1 MLFICGP
8 APVMIVLIC
17 ACWSAVRFNL
27 AYKCPGPWCQ
37 PCGPAGGG
45 VAVLASSAALA
56 IEMLVAAA
64 NSAPAASRVPAS
76 EMRIDFMFIAP
87 DTVEEDLRR
96 YPKPAK
102 CKLVSAAM
110 QSTVKNCKFNGQ
122 ERCRRPTVPEYEAAN
137 MIGSNPPPTEAAAAR
152 EARVLLV
159 DDDRELCQMLT
170 EYLEAEHFDVKS
182 VHDGGDALAELRANA
197 FEILILDVMLPSV
210 GGFDVLR
217 KLGASHA
224 TPILML
230 TARGDDVDRI
240 VGLELGAD
248 DYLSKPFNPRE
259 LVARIRAI
267 LRRAS
272 NRAARGGA
280 PDELTVGPINLNTGT
295 HLVHVNA
302 TSVPLTGAEF
312 RVLELL
318 MRSAGQVISRDS
330 MTEQALG
337 RKLAAYDRSIDTHIS
352 NLRRKLDLPAGKNP
366 EIKNVRGSGYTLT
379 WA

>member
-1 MLFICGP
+1 MN
-8 APVMIVLIC
+8 M
-17 ACWSAVRFNL
+17 
-27 AYKCPGPWCQ
+27 
-37 PCGPAGGG
+37 
-45 VAVLASSAALA
+45 A
-56 IEMLVAAA
+56 ID
-64 NSAPAASRVPAS
+64 S
-76 EMRIDFMFIAP
+76 
-87 DTVEEDLRR
+87 
-96 YPKPAK
+96 
-102 CKLVSAAM
+102 
-110 QSTVKNCKFNGQ
+110 
-122 ERCRRPTVPEYEAAN
+122 
-137 MIGSNPPPTEAAAAR
+137 AAAR

-159 DDDRELCQMLT
+159 DDDRELCQMLS
-170 EYLEAEHFDVKS
+170 EYLAAERFEVKS
-182 VHDGGDALAELRANA
+182 VHDGGEALAELQGGE
-197 FEILILDVMLPSV
+197 FEIVILDVMLPSV
-210 GGFDVLR
+210 GGLDVLR
-217 KLGASHA
+217 KLGATYP

-272 NRAARGGA
+272 SRSVRGGV
-280 PDELTVGPINLNTGT
+280 PDELNVGPIALNAGT
-295 HLVHVNA
+295 RQVQVA
-302 TSVPLTGAEF
+302 GKVVPLTGAEF

-352 NLRRKLDLPAGKNP
+352 NLRRKLELPAGKNP

-379 WA
+379 WADA

>member
-1 MLFICGP
+1 MTL
-8 APVMIVLIC
+8 
-17 ACWSAVRFNL
+17 
-27 AYKCPGPWCQ
+27 
-37 PCGPAGGG
+37 
-45 VAVLASSAALA
+45 
-56 IEMLVAAA
+56 
-64 NSAPAASRVPAS
+64 
-76 EMRIDFMFIAP
+76 
-87 DTVEEDLRR
+87 
-96 YPKPAK
+96 
-102 CKLVSAAM
+102 
-110 QSTVKNCKFNGQ
+110 
-122 ERCRRPTVPEYEAAN
+122 
-137 MIGSNPPPTEAAAAR
+137 SNPPPSDSTQAR

-170 EYLEAEHFDVKS
+170 EYLDAEHFDVKS
-182 VHDGGDALAELRANA
+182 VHDGGDALEELKANH

-217 KLGASHA
+217 MLGASYA

-230 TARGDDVDRI
+230 TARGDDIDRI

-272 NRAARGGA
+272 HRSGRGNV
-280 PDELTVGPINLNTGT
+280 PDQLVVGSITLNTGT
-295 HLVHVNA
+295 RLVHVANKPV
-302 TSVPLTGAEF
+302 SLTGAEF

-318 MRSAGQVISRDS
+318 MRSAGQVISRES

-337 RKLAAYDRSIDTHIS
+337 RKLVPYDRSIDTHIS
-352 NLRRKLDLPAGKNP
+352 NLRRKLDLEAGKNP

-379 WA
+379 WAHA

>member
-1 MLFICGP
+1 MSSVP
-8 APVMIVLIC
+8 NKP
-17 ACWSAVRFNL
+17 
-27 AYKCPGPWCQ
+27 PPD
-37 PCGPAGGG
+37 
-45 VAVLASSAALA
+45 SSA
-56 IEMLVAAA
+56 
-64 NSAPAASRVPAS
+64 P
-76 EMRIDFMFIAP
+76 
-87 DTVEEDLRR
+87 
-96 YPKPAK
+96 
-102 CKLVSAAM
+102 
-110 QSTVKNCKFNGQ
+110 
-122 ERCRRPTVPEYEAAN
+122 
-137 MIGSNPPPTEAAAAR
+137 R

-170 EYLEAEHFDVKS
+170 EYLEAEHFEVKS
-182 VHDGGDALAELRANA
+182 VHDGGDALEELKLND

-217 KLGASHA
+217 KLGASYD

-267 LRRAS
+267 LRRATS
-272 NRAARGGA
+272 RAARGGPA
-280 PDELTVGPINLNTGT
+280 DEICVGQIVLNTGMHQVRVADRPIT
-295 HLVHVNA
+295 
-302 TSVPLTGAEF
+302 LTGAEF

-318 MRSAGQVISRDS
+318 MRSAGQVISRES

-337 RKLAAYDRSIDTHIS
+337 RKLVPYDRSIDTHIS
-352 NLRRKLDLPAGKNP
+352 NLRRKLNLETGKNP

-379 WA
+379 TAPP

>member
-1 MLFICGP
+1 MTSVSNTP
-8 APVMIVLIC
+8 SADHAP
-17 ACWSAVRFNL
+17 
-27 AYKCPGPWCQ
+27 
-37 PCGPAGGG
+37 
-45 VAVLASSAALA
+45 
-56 IEMLVAAA
+56 
-64 NSAPAASRVPAS
+64 
-76 EMRIDFMFIAP
+76 
-87 DTVEEDLRR
+87 
-96 YPKPAK
+96 
-102 CKLVSAAM
+102 
-110 QSTVKNCKFNGQ
+110 
-122 ERCRRPTVPEYEAAN
+122 
-137 MIGSNPPPTEAAAAR
+137 AR

-170 EYLEAEHFDVKS
+170 EYLEAEHFEVKS
-182 VHDGGDALAELRANA
+182 VHDGGEALDELKSHD

-217 KLGASHA
+217 TLGASYQ

-267 LRRAS
+267 LRRATS
-272 NRAARGGA
+272 RAVRGPA
-280 PDELTVGPINLNTGT
+280 DEIMVGPIVLNTGMHQVRVADQPVT
-295 HLVHVNA
+295 
-302 TSVPLTGAEF
+302 LTGAEF

-318 MRSAGQVISRDS
+318 MRSAGQVISRES

-337 RKLAAYDRSIDTHIS
+337 RKLVPYDRSIDTHIS
-352 NLRRKLDLPAGKNP
+352 NLRRKLNLEAGRNP

-379 WA
+379 TAPP

>member
-1 MLFICGP
+1 M
-8 APVMIVLIC
+8 
-17 ACWSAVRFNL
+17 
-27 AYKCPGPWCQ
+27 
-37 PCGPAGGG
+37 
-45 VAVLASSAALA
+45 
-56 IEMLVAAA
+56 
-64 NSAPAASRVPAS
+64 NSATP
-76 EMRIDFMFIAP
+76 
-87 DTVEEDLRR
+87 
-96 YPKPAK
+96 
-102 CKLVSAAM
+102 
-110 QSTVKNCKFNGQ
+110 
-122 ERCRRPTVPEYEAAN
+122 
-137 MIGSNPPPTEAAAAR
+137 

-170 EYLEAEHFDVKS
+170 EYLDAEHFAVKS
-182 VHDGGDALAELRANA
+182 VHDGGEALEELKVNE

-217 KLGASHA
+217 ELGASYE

-267 LRRAS
+267 LRRAN
-272 NRAARGGA
+272 NRSARSTT
-280 PDELTVGPINLNTGT
+280 PDEFTVGPIVLNTGT
-295 HLVHVNA
+295 HQAHVHGELA
-302 TSVPLTGAEF
+302 PLTGAEF

-318 MRSAGQVISRDS
+318 MRSAGQVLSRES

-337 RKLAAYDRSIDTHIS
+337 RKLVAYDRSIDTHIS
-352 NLRRKLDLPAGKNP
+352 NLRRKLDLEVGKNP

-379 WA
+379 WAHS

>member
-1 MLFICGP
+1 MTL
-8 APVMIVLIC
+8 
-17 ACWSAVRFNL
+17 
-27 AYKCPGPWCQ
+27 
-37 PCGPAGGG
+37 
-45 VAVLASSAALA
+45 
-56 IEMLVAAA
+56 
-64 NSAPAASRVPAS
+64 
-76 EMRIDFMFIAP
+76 
-87 DTVEEDLRR
+87 
-96 YPKPAK
+96 
-102 CKLVSAAM
+102 
-110 QSTVKNCKFNGQ
+110 
-122 ERCRRPTVPEYEAAN
+122 
-137 MIGSNPPPTEAAAAR
+137 SNPPPADNNQVR

-170 EYLEAEHFDVKS
+170 EYLNAEHFEVKS
-182 VHDGGDALAELRANA
+182 VHDGGDALEELRAGE

-217 KLGASHA
+217 ELGAA
-224 TPILML
+224 YTTPILML

-272 NRAARGGA
+272 NRASRGSV
-280 PDELTVGPINLNTGT
+280 PDELVVGPITLNAGT
-295 HLVHVNA
+295 HLVHVA
-302 TSVPLTGAEF
+302 EKPVPLTGAEF

-318 MRSAGQVISRDS
+318 MRSAGQVISREA

-337 RKLAAYDRSIDTHIS
+337 RKLVAYDRSIDTHIS
-352 NLRRKLDLPAGKNP
+352 NLRRKLDLEAGRNP

-379 WA
+379 WAHA

>member
-1 MLFICGP
+1 MTL
-8 APVMIVLIC
+8 
-17 ACWSAVRFNL
+17 
-27 AYKCPGPWCQ
+27 
-37 PCGPAGGG
+37 
-45 VAVLASSAALA
+45 
-56 IEMLVAAA
+56 
-64 NSAPAASRVPAS
+64 
-76 EMRIDFMFIAP
+76 
-87 DTVEEDLRR
+87 
-96 YPKPAK
+96 
-102 CKLVSAAM
+102 
-110 QSTVKNCKFNGQ
+110 
-122 ERCRRPTVPEYEAAN
+122 
-137 MIGSNPPPTEAAAAR
+137 SNPPPTANPPPTDPHAAR

-170 EYLEAEHFDVKS
+170 EYLNAEHFEVKS
-182 VHDGGDALAELRANA
+182 VHDGGDALEELKVND

-217 KLGASHA
+217 KLGASYEV
-224 TPILML
+224 PILML

-272 NRAARGGA
+272 SRAGKANVPA
-280 PDELTVGPINLNTGT
+280 ELNVGPIALNTGT
-295 HLVHVNA
+295 HQVHVA
-302 TSVPLTGAEF
+302 ARPVPLTGAEF

-318 MRSAGQVISRDS
+318 MRSAGQVISRES

-337 RKLAAYDRSIDTHIS
+337 RKLVAYDRSIDTHIS